1 MRKKIKKIL
10 RYKQIYLLLI
20 PALTW
25 YLLFSY
31 VPMGGLS
38 LAFKTYKANL
48 GILGSPFSGMR
59 NFNKVFRDPN
69 FFRSVLITF
78 KINGGR
84 LVITFPFAI
93 ILALLMNELR
103 MGKFKKIFQWI
114 FTFPHFLSW
123 VVVASIVTNVLA
135 YDGMVNSIISM
146 AGGKYFKFLGNEKIF
161 PALIYV
167 TEIWKTAGWNSIIY
181 MAAIAGIDMEQYEAA
196 DIDGA
201 GRFQK
206 MFSITLPCIAP
217 TIMIMFILATGN
229 LMTTGFNQVFNLSNA
244 AVLDASQT
252 LDMFIYYKTFRAVPD
267 FGYSTALS
275 LFRSV
280 VNLILL
286 VCANTLSKKMGGSGL
301 MG

>member
-1 MRKKIKKIL
+1 MKKIKKIL
-10 RYKQIYLLLI
+10 RYKQIYILLI

-48 GILGSPFSGMR
+48 GILASPFSGMR
-59 NFNKVFRDPN
+59 NFAKVFRDPK
-69 FFRSVLITF
+69 FFRAVAITF

-135 YDGMVNSIISM
+135 YDGMINSIISM
-146 AGGKYFKFLGNEKIF
+146 AGGEYFKFLGNEKLF
-161 PALIYV
+161 PVLIYV

-286 VCANTLSKKMGGSGL
+286 VFANTLSKKMGGSGL

>member
-1 MRKKIKKIL
+1 MKKIKKVWQ
-10 RYKQIYLLLI
+10 YKQIYMLLV
-20 PALTW
+20 PALIW

-31 VPMGGLS
+31 IPMGGLS

-48 GILGSPFSGMR
+48 GILASPWSGMK
-59 NFNKVFRDPN
+59 NFNKVFHDPW
-69 FFRSVLITF
+69 FMRSVMTTLR
-78 KINGGR
+78 INGGR
-84 LVITFPFAI
+84 LIITFPFSI
-93 ILALLMNELR
+93 ILALLMNEIRL
-103 MGKFKKIFQWI
+103 GKSKKIFQWI

-123 VVVASIVTNVLA
+123 VVIASIATNVLA
-135 YDGMVNSIISM
+135 YDGMVNSLISKF
-146 AGGKYFKFLGNEKIF
+146 GGSYFKFLGNEKIF
-161 PALIYV
+161 PALVFI

-201 GRFQK
+201 GRIQK
-206 MFSITLPCIAP
+206 VLRITLPSIAP

-229 LMTTGFNQVFNLSNA
+229 LMTTGFNQIFNLSNA
-244 AVLDASQT
+244 AVKDVAQT
-252 LDMFIYYKTFRAVPD
+252 LDMYIYVKTFRSVPD

-280 VNLILL
+280 VNLFLL
-286 VCANTLSKKMGGSGL
+286 ICANTLSKKMGGSGL

>member
-1 MRKKIKKIL
+1 MKVFRKIWQ
-10 RYKQIYLLLI
+10 YKEVYLLLI
-20 PALTW
+20 PALVW

-38 LAFKTYKANL
+38 LAFKAYKANL
-48 GILGSPFSGMR
+48 GILQSPWSGLK
-59 NFNKVFRDPN
+59 NFQKVFNDPW
-69 FFRSVLITF
+69 FMRSVLLTF

-84 LVITFPFAI
+84 LIITFPFAI
-93 ILALLMNELR
+93 LLALLMNELR
-103 MGKFKKIFQWI
+103 LGKSKKIFQWI

-123 VVVASIVTNVLA
+123 VVIASIVTNVLA
-135 YDGMVNSIISM
+135 YDGMVNSLISM
-146 AGGKYFKFLGNEKIF
+146 LGGEYFKFIGNEKF
-161 PALIYV
+161 FSVLV
-167 TEIWKTAGWNSIIY
+167 FSTEIWKTAGWNSIIY

-201 GRFQK
+201 SRMQK
-206 MFSITLPCIAP
+206 IFKITLPSIAP

-229 LMTTGFNQVFNLSNA
+229 LMTTGFNQIFNLSNA
-244 AVLDASQT
+244 AVRDVAQT
-252 LDMFIYYKTFRAVPD
+252 LDMYIYTKTFRSVPD

-280 VNLILL
+280 VNLFLL

>member
-1 MRKKIKKIL
+1 MKVFRKIWQ
-10 RYKQIYLLLI
+10 YKEVYLLLI
-20 PALTW
+20 PAMLW

-48 GILGSPFSGMR
+48 GILQSPWSGLK
-59 NFNKVFRDPN
+59 NFQKVFNDPW
-69 FFRSVLITF
+69 FMRSVLLTF

-84 LVITFPFAI
+84 LIITFPFAI
-93 ILALLMNELR
+93 LLALLMNEIRL
-103 MGKFKKIFQWI
+103 GKAKKVFQWI

-123 VVVASIVTNVLA
+123 VVIASIVTNVLA
-135 YDGMVNSIISM
+135 YDGMVNSLISM
-146 AGGKYFKFLGNEKIF
+146 FGGGYYKFIGNEKF
-161 PALIYV
+161 FTTLV
-167 TEIWKTAGWNSIIY
+167 FSTEIWKTAGWNSIIY

-201 GRFQK
+201 SRLQK
-206 MFSITLPCIAP
+206 VFKITLPSIAP

-229 LMTTGFNQVFNLSNA
+229 LMTTGFNQIFNLSNA
-244 AVLDASQT
+244 AVRDVAQT
-252 LDMFIYYKTFRAVPD
+252 LDMYIYTKTFRSVPD

-280 VNLILL
+280 VNLFLL

>member
-1 MRKKIKKIL
+1 MNVWKKIWK
-10 RYKQIYLLLI
+10 YKGIYILLI

-48 GILGSPFSGMR
+48 GIWGSPFCGMK
-59 NFNKVFRDPN
+59 NFNKVFHDPR
-69 FFRSVLITF
+69 FLQSVIITF

-84 LVITFPFAI
+84 LLITFPFSI
-93 ILALLMNELR
+93 VLALLMNEIRL
-103 MGKFKKIFQWI
+103 GKSKKIFQWI

-123 VVVASIVTNVLA
+123 VVIASIVTNVLA
-135 YDGMVNSIISM
+135 YDGMVNSVVKCF
-146 AGGKYFKFLGNEKIF
+146 GGEYFKFLGNEKFFVPMVYI
-161 PALIYV
+161 

-201 GRFQK
+201 TRMQK
-206 MFSITLPCIAP
+206 MIRITLPSIAP

-229 LMTTGFNQVFNLSNA
+229 LMTTGFNQIFNLSNA
-244 AVLDASQT
+244 AVQDVSRT
-252 LDMFIYYKTFRAVPD
+252 LDMYIYNATFKSVPD
-267 FGYSTALS
+267 FGYSTAMS
-275 LFRSV
+275 LFRSI

-286 VCANTLSKKMGGSGL
+286 VFANTFSKKMGGSGL

>member
-1 MRKKIKKIL
+1 MKKIKKAL
-10 RYKQIYLLLI
+10 RYKQIYFLLL

-31 VPMGGLS
+31 VPMAGLS

-48 GILGSPFSGMR
+48 GILASPFSGMK
-59 NFNKVFRDPN
+59 NFIRVFHDPR
-69 FFRSVLITF
+69 FFRAVAITF

-84 LVITFPFAI
+84 LIITFPFAI

-135 YDGMVNSIISM
+135 YDGMINSMISL
-146 AGGKYFKFLGNEKIF
+146 AGGEYFKFLGNEKLFPTLIF
-161 PALIYV
+161 V

-181 MAAIAGIDMEQYEAA
+181 MAAIAGIDTEQYEAA

-244 AVLDASQT
+244 AVLEASQT
-252 LDMFIYYKTFRAVPD
+252 LDMFIYYKTFKAVPD

-275 LFRSV
+275 LFRSI
-280 VNLILL
+280 VNLVLL